1 MFKISNV
8 LILIILTLV
17 ASIISGLPAV
27 IVDLWNSNIFSI
39 TINTTLTVNNDV
51 STTMEYNK
59 IHLPIINPSTGLF
72 SSL

>member
-1 MFKISNV
+1 MLKVSNIS
-8 LILIILTLV
+8 IIIILTLV
-17 ASIISGLPAV
+17 ASIITSLPAE

-39 TINTTLTVNNDV
+39 TINTTMTVNNDV

-59 IHLPIINPSTGLF
+59 IHLPIINTSKGLY